1 MKTVLKFLGF
11 AIAVIALLWLID
23 IFTGY
28 VNRLLCKSS
37 YDNPKFC
44 YRISNISDLTMNVE
58 CNEGNL
64 FIQHFTS
71 SKEDAYVA
79 AVKTSRKQ
87 KIEEKRLTY
96 GYAALL
102 DTMIFSNLNYY
113 HLEKEKKPWYS
124 YKIMRDYSYNDT
136 IRANTVT
143 IFARDYIY
151 VFYQMYSISPD
162 LEDRLADSFH
172 SSRTFC
178 INNIIA
184 VWSDRYFSFLGSFLS
199 VFVDTIAIWIWT
211 FGCFLLCLWLMIHLP
226 EPVISVEKSFSGFFD
241 KVKES
246 IPKVILWYVLFIAIL
261 LLFAYLALHDY
272 FMDWIMSY
280 GPFWMIPAGI
290 FIILFGDGE

>member
-1 MKTVLKFLGF
+1 MKTVLKLLGF
-11 AIAVIALLWLID
+11 AIAVIALLWMID
-23 IFTGY
+23 IFTEY

-37 YDNPKFC
+37 YDNPTFC
-44 YRISNISDLTMNVE
+44 YRISNTNDLLMNVE
-58 CNEGNL
+58 CNNGNL

-87 KIEEKRLTY
+87 RLEEKRLTY

-136 IRANTVT
+136 IKAKTVT

-151 VFYQMYSISPD
+151 VFYQMYSNSPG
-162 LEDRLADSFH
+162 LEDRLVDSFH

-178 INNIIA
+178 INNIID
-184 VWSDRYFSFLGSFLS
+184 VWSDRCLGFLGSFRS
-199 VFVDTIAIWIWT
+199 IVCTIVLFIWT
-211 FGCFLLCLWLMIHLP
+211 VACLMLCLWLLAHLP
-226 EPVISVEKSFSGFFD
+226 DPVISEEKSFSGFFD
-241 KVKES
+241 KAKVS
-246 IPKVILWYVLFIAIL
+246 TPKVILRCVSFILIV
-261 LLFAYLALHDY
+261 LLFSYLALHDY
-272 FMDWIMSY
+272 FMDWVMSY

-290 FIILFGDGE
+290 FIIIFGDGE